1 MKKINISEVIHM
13 IENHEY
19 YIHEL
24 PKIIQEKKIEI
35 EKAKHESYAEASYG
49 SISYEYT
56 GKPSDHVDLINK
68 VLKHQSIVD
77 SRIKSLVQEF
87 EILKAQQIEAIKV
100 FELFLKHSFED
111 RQNVMKTYYIKTP
124 RSIEDKERAKCVV
137 SKLVNEY
144 NLLITR
150 IYIKISA

>member
-1 MKKINISEVIHM
+1 M
-13 IENHEY
+13 
-19 YIHEL
+19 
-24 PKIIQEKKIEI
+24 
-35 EKAKHESYAEASYG
+35 
-49 SISYEYT
+49 
-56 GKPSDHVDLINK
+56 
-68 VLKHQSIVD
+68 LKHQSIVD